1 MDRPSVAGVPGIPGR
16 VILEMRITGPRR
28 GSAVKSRLKAA
39 ISERSSMSRAGEPFA
54 SDAIIIDP
62 VVPVAARY
70 SLEQRWSQGARKGA
84 RSTSLLPF
92 RQAPPPLPPPPAH
105 NAARRSWQ
113 WAACV
118 ALCLGVALSGA
129 AAGSVVLVVVFLIG
143 TGVATALSTHSALDA
158 SASGQATIRERWHAR
173 HATAFYHRRYIVPPT
188 DLDENVRSIWARAIA
203 AANQI
208 RDSDVVRRHL
218 IDSAEATAH
227 LPQRLWEIAE
237 GLARLSL
244 ARSLQREI
252 LRQGR
257 TDGQQVAAKVNRQGR
272 EMDLAAATIEER
284 VRRLEDS
291 ASLVKKA
298 DEVTHMEATLGRLGE
313 VDELLLDLR
322 ASTPDARPDLDP
334 AERLRLEVQAVI
346 DQASEAVRSLAY
358 PGADGLTGP

>member
-1 MDRPSVAGVPGIPGR
+1 MYGFPVREVV
-16 VILEMRITGPRR
+16 RR
-28 GSAVKSRLKAA
+28 EKTA
-39 ISERSSMSRAGEPFA
+39 IGERSSMGKAGELFT

-62 VVPVAARY
+62 VVPAVARY
-70 SLEQRWSQGARKGA
+70 SLEQRWSQNDSRAAGN
-84 RSTSLLPF
+84 RSRNRGLPNLRSF
-92 RQAPPPLPPPPAH
+92 RQAPPVLPPPPPQ

-113 WAACV
+113 WAACAV
-118 ALCLGVALSGA
+118 ACLGIALVSATAGIVA
-129 AAGSVVLVVVFLIG
+129 LVVVFLIG
-143 TGVATALSTHSALDA
+143 TGVATALSVHNALDA
-158 SASGQATIRERWHAR
+158 SEGGQAAIRERWTAR
-173 HATAFYHRRYIVPPT
+173 HAAAFYHRRYIVPHT
-188 DLDENVRSIWARAIA
+188 DLDENVQPIWARAIA

-244 ARSLQREI
+244 ARRLQRDI
-252 LRQGR
+252 LRQGGTQGATGSG

-298 DEVTHMEATLGRLGE
+298 DEVKRMEATLGRLGE

-334 AERLRLEVQAVI
+334 TERLRLEAQAVI

-358 PGADGLTGP
+358 PDAGQEPA

>member
-1 MDRPSVAGVPGIPGR
+1 
-16 VILEMRITGPRR
+16 
-28 GSAVKSRLKAA
+28 
-39 ISERSSMSRAGEPFA
+39 
-54 SDAIIIDP
+54 
-62 VVPVAARY
+62 
-70 SLEQRWSQGARKGA
+70 
-84 RSTSLLPF
+84 
-92 RQAPPPLPPPPAH
+92 
-105 NAARRSWQ
+105 
-113 WAACV
+113 
-118 ALCLGVALSGA
+118 
-129 AAGSVVLVVVFLIG
+129 VFLIAS
-143 TGVATALSTHSALDA
+143 GVATALSVHHALDA
-158 SASGQATIRERWHAR
+158 SEGGQAALREKWTTR
-173 HATAFYHRRYIVPPT
+173 HAPAFYHRRYVVPRT
-188 DLDENVRSIWARAIA
+188 DLDENVQPLWARAVA

-244 ARSLQREI
+244 ARRLQRDI
-252 LRQGR
+252 LRQAG
-257 TDGQQVAAKVNRQGR
+257 TQAGPKAGSQAGTQAGMEAWMEGPQVAAKVSHQGR

-298 DEVTHMEATLGRLGE
+298 DEVKRMEATLGRLGE

-334 AERLRLEVQAVI
+334 TERLRLEAQAVI

-358 PGADGLTGP
+358 PDTEASPG

>member
-1 MDRPSVAGVPGIPGR
+1 VA
-16 VILEMRITGPRR
+16 
-28 GSAVKSRLKAA
+28 
-39 ISERSSMSRAGEPFA
+39 
-54 SDAIIIDP
+54 
-62 VVPVAARY
+62 
-70 SLEQRWSQGARKGA
+70 
-84 RSTSLLPF
+84 
-92 RQAPPPLPPPPAH
+92 
-105 NAARRSWQ
+105 
-113 WAACV
+113 
-118 ALCLGVALSGA
+118 CLGTALIGA
-129 AAGSVVLVVVFLIG
+129 AAGIIAMVVVFLIA
-143 TGVATALSTHSALDA
+143 TGVATALSVHDALYA
-158 SASGQATIRERWHAR
+158 SEGGQAMIRERWTAR
-173 HATAFYHRRYIVPPT
+173 HAAAFYHRRYIVPPT
-188 DLDENVRSIWARAIA
+188 DLDDIVQPIWARAIA

-244 ARSLQREI
+244 ARRLQREI

-257 TDGQQVAAKVNRQGR
+257 TEDEAVGQQVAAKVNRQGR
-272 EMDLAAATIEER
+272 EMDLAAKTIEER

-298 DEVTHMEATLGRLGE
+298 DEVKRMEATLGRLGE

-334 AERLRLEVQAVI
+334 TERLRLEAQAVI

-358 PGADGLTGP
+358 PDTEADQGHGPEASPVTGQEPA